1 MSLVQY
7 CLLLTKWIPSTSYLG
22 SVSSH
27 GVPQAEWYLPDDPM
41 PLSALLLFW
50 ESIALNDGFTIYVGI
65 KALVIIFRI
74 WLITN
79 KIIIIEIS
87 FRVGYGYVL
96 TCVTIYD
103 PNAEVPFLK
112 KCFLL

>member
-7 CLLLTKWIPSTSYLG
+7 CLLLTRWIPSTSYLG

-27 GVPQAEWYLPDDPM
+27 GVPQVEWYLPDGPM

-50 ESIALNDGFTIYVGI
+50 ESLALNDAFTIYVGI
-65 KALVIIFRI
+65 KALGVIFRI

-79 KIIIIEIS
+79 KIIMIEIF
-87 FRVGYGYVL
+87 FRVGYCYVL
-96 TCVTIYD
+96 TWVTIYD
-103 PNAEVPFLK
+103 SNAEVPFL
-112 KCFLL
+112 